1 MKVEVTK
8 NGLTMAKHN
17 GLVVHVGHDDGQVI
31 QEAINYIELYQ
42 SKWYRRIKRW
52 FLGLFK
58 KWGGVS
64 LASGIYDI
72 NDTINLGSQLVMSG
86 DNTHIRGRGWGTF
99 LRCSETS
106 MRDQDEG

>member
-42 SKWYRRIKRW
+42 SKWHRRLKRW

-58 KWGGVS
+58 KWDGVS
-64 LASGIYDI
+64 LASGIYEI
-72 NDTINLGSQLVMSG
+72 NDTINLTSQLVISG
-86 DNTHIRGRGWGTF
+86 DNTTIQGRGWGTI
-99 LRCSETS
+99 LLCSETS
-106 MRDQDEG
+106 TRSEE